1 LDTVIRF
8 GSDTPDDPAV
18 DRLHEDLAGRLGTDR
33 VGRNERDSGLGFA
46 TVLVADGDWWAH
58 VDAMAEFADD
68 HADLLRP
75 FLAGEGRWARFDV
88 AVWPS
93 DRAEGGRKSL
103 LLPSE
108 VLRAI
113 AFEGVAVEVTVYD
126 R

>member
-1 LDTVIRF
+1 LDTLIRF

-18 DRLHEDLAGRLGTDR
+18 ERLREDLAGRLGSDR
-33 VGRNERDSGLGFA
+33 VGQNERDPGLGFA
-46 TVLVADGDWWAH
+46 TVLVAEGDWWAH

-75 FLAGEGRWARFDV
+75 FLTPAGRWARFDV
-88 AVWPS
+88 AVWLS
-93 DRAEGGRKSL
+93 DRVEGGRKSL

-113 AFEGVAVEVTVYD
+113 AGEGVAVEVTVYD